1 MNEIRF
7 DDIDRLNAA
16 ATDEFGEFG
25 AAVHISQAMIDAF
38 AALTDDHQWIH
49 VDVECCREESTFGG
63 PVAHGFLTL
72 AMLPPMMRTVPGPT
86 IVGHRAGVNYGAE
99 SLRFLAPV
107 PAGSDVAA
115 RARLVAAIAHRR
127 GSLVTSEAAVHV
139 VSAEKP
145 SILYRLQVL
154 YQG

>member
-1 MNEIRF
+1 
-7 DDIDRLNAA
+7 
-16 ATDEFGEFG
+16 
-25 AAVHISQAMIDAF
+25 MIDAF

-49 VDVECCREESTFGG
+49 VDVERCREESPLGG

-72 AMLPPMMRTVPGPT
+72 AMLPPMMCTVPGPT
-86 IVGHRAGVNYGAE
+86 IVGHVHRAGVNYGAE

-115 RARLVAAIAHRR
+115 RARLVAAIAHRT